1 MKIHRVD
8 TFKAAESALRQ
19 SDLRQSLY
27 DEGGILMD
35 KVLVTLHG
43 DEHRLRRTVESQLF
57 RRNFFRHYEAA
68 IFPALLDETLAQF
81 LDHDEMDLKA
91 LGYRIMVHVSLAFAG
106 IDRIDGTVEEAD
118 AQHRLLIQLG
128 QAATIG
134 QYQGDRQPILDEI
147 GEALQEFEARFFSP
161 SRQRRQQ
168 LIDAFNRGELDE
180 KALPR
185 DILTILL
192 MN

>member
-57 RRNFFRHYEAA
+57 RRNFFRHY
-68 IFPALLDETLAQF
+68 
-81 LDHDEMDLKA
+81 
-91 LGYRIMVHVSLAFAG
+91 
-106 IDRIDGTVEEAD
+106 
-118 AQHRLLIQLG
+118 
-128 QAATIG
+128 
-134 QYQGDRQPILDEI
+134 
-147 GEALQEFEARFFSP
+147 
-161 SRQRRQQ
+161 
-168 LIDAFNRGELDE
+168 
-180 KALPR
+180 
-185 DILTILL
+185 
-192 MN
+192 